1 MKGGRSGQKLPKII
15 QKNAGEESPARR
27 RKESTD
33 LADPTEKSGP
43 CGKHAAKGE
52 NAKTTNNQKEREKK
66 MAKIQM
72 MSGIASISG
81 RLGNYCF
88 RTMRAS
94 GKVYMHT
101 LPGKDERLKEKGE
114 RKEPCAEVVQQRVRF
129 GAITKM
135 VAQMRKDGSRK
146 SQKQLWKIAQE
157 AYDAAHK

>member
-1 MKGGRSGQKLPKII
+1 
-15 QKNAGEESPARR
+15 
-27 RKESTD
+27 
-33 LADPTEKSGP
+33 
-43 CGKHAAKGE
+43 
-52 NAKTTNNQKEREKK
+52 
-66 MAKIQM
+66 MAKIRM

-88 RTMRAS
+88 RTMKAT
-94 GKVYMHT
+94 GKVYMHAVESRKT
-101 LPGKDERLKEKGE
+101 KVERSA
-114 RKEPCAEVVQQRVRF
+114 PSVAMVQQRERF